1 MALKYI
7 DGLMGFAIGDAMGV
21 PLEFQTRDELLKK
34 PVTKMI
40 GYGTHNVPEGTWSDD
55 TSMLIATIDSINN
68 KNGIDYDDIALN
80 FVAFKNHASYTAIH
94 EVFDIGKTCSAAISN
109 YDEERKNPTTCG
121 LDDIN
126 SNGNGSLMRILP
138 VAYYAIE
145 KKLKDFEILEL
156 VKNLSSITHAHEISI
171 MGCYIYIRLAIFLLN
186 GKDKLSAYSMTKC
199 VDYSMFSEE
208 TQNEYQRLLKED
220 ISKLSLKDIKS
231 SGYVVDSLE
240 ATIWVLL
247 KSESYKEAII
257 GAINLGEDTDTI
269 GALTG
274 ALAGIVYGYDSIPKD
289 WLDKLARKDYLLDIF
304 EEFSENKYEWIK

>member
-1 MALKYI
+1 MALRYI

-34 PVTKMI
+34 PVTKMT

-68 KNGIDYDDIALN
+68 KNNIDYDDIALN
-80 FVAFKNHASYTAIH
+80 FVAFKNHANYTAIH
-94 EVFDIGKTCSAAISN
+94 EVFDIEKTCSAAISN
-109 YDEERKNPTTCG
+109 YDEKRENPTSCG
-121 LDDIN
+121 LTDIN

-138 VAYYAIE
+138 IAYYSIE

-156 VKNLSSITHAHEISI
+156 VKNVSSITHAHEISI
-171 MGCYIYIRLAIFLLN
+171 MGCYIYTRLAIFLLN

-199 VDYSMFSEE
+199 VDYSMFKEE

-231 SGYVVDSLE
+231 SEDVVDSLE

-257 GAINLGEDTDTI
+257 GAINLGKDTDTI

-304 EEFSENKYEWIK
+304 EEFSENKYE